1 MGCDLTH
8 LQSANPLSVLFS
20 DDNIPLDR
28 SPNLSG
34 CNLNFIGTL
43 PSLERISDITWYRH
57 MGHVCI
63 TFQAYELFSFGILWV
78 CTCLYNNAFS
88 EHHTTFMVR
97 NRPYVRLLAV
107 FHSILGWTGHCH
119 MHGQRLATSFH
130 CFSSPKEFRKWHLRA
145 NTPSCGTLKA
155 LFNPLSMK
163 SCDTSS
169 SLILQVLEWC
179 CSDFALAT
187 VAATAPNLCNM
198 VEHHI
203 DIWPVTPTRRHDE
216 NDSYWATQRK
226 KACPKRCL
234 DPRKAAAHQTDLEL
248 QWHRATRKSNFINSF
263 FKVAKLISNLS
274 ESPRLHALIA

>member
-1 MGCDLTH
+1 MKVNFCSSHIPCVILIHVSQFEMWCFLETPPFYSWAMGCDLTP

-43 PSLERISDITWYRH
+43 PSLEKISDITWYRH

-63 TFQAYELFSFGILWV
+63 TFQAYELFSFGTRSV

-88 EHHTTFMVR
+88 ESEHHTTFMVC

-130 CFSSPKEFRKWHLRA
+130 CFSSPKEFRKWHLCA
-145 NTPSCGTLKA
+145 NAPSCGTLKA

-163 SCDTSS
+163 SSDTSS
-169 SLILQVLEWC
+169 SGMVLLWFC
-179 CSDFALAT
+179 FG
-187 VAATAPNLCNM
+187 
-198 VEHHI
+198 
-203 DIWPVTPTRRHDE
+203 
-216 NDSYWATQRK
+216 
-226 KACPKRCL
+226 
-234 DPRKAAAHQTDLEL
+234 
-248 QWHRATRKSNFINSF
+248 
-263 FKVAKLISNLS
+263 
-274 ESPRLHALIA
+274 